1 MKIRKYVA
9 RNMPEALQQ
18 VRDDLGDNAVILNTR
33 TLRKNNRFNLQDET
47 HVEVTAAYDEVP
59 AAPTGRARLAA
70 RKYGAQTP
78 DGPAPLESRRQ
89 AAPIEVPQTIALPI
103 AVPFE
108 SAVTPEST
116 GEGGADQVAKQLR
129 RLQDTVAR
137 LERKGGVS
145 LPDELARLSE
155 RMHSVGLV
163 RELVDQVVGQLL
175 EGMTGK
181 ALADRRQVGERAAA
195 ELLRM
200 LPRSKRIKLGSQRQV
215 VGFFG
220 ASGVGK
226 TTAAAKIAA
235 GFTLKRKEQIV
246 LVTADDQRVGAR
258 DQVSSFARIIGV
270 PLEAAHSVEEM
281 QAVLAKHEQARLVL
295 IDAPGCGPHDH
306 RELDRQAELFSAAG
320 AGEIHVVV
328 DALHGFDHML
338 DVIEASGD
346 LPNRRLLF
354 TKMDEM
360 VRPGPVLSAAIK
372 SQIPTSYLAVGT
384 QVPGDIEA
392 GNLNKLVE
400 RIVGYGPKKKK

>member
-1 MKIRKYVA
+1 M
-9 RNMPEALQQ
+9 
-18 VRDDLGDNAVILNTR
+18 
-33 TLRKNNRFNLQDET
+33 
-47 HVEVTAAYDEVP
+47 
-59 AAPTGRARLAA
+59 
-70 RKYGAQTP
+70 
-78 DGPAPLESRRQ
+78 
-89 AAPIEVPQTIALPI
+89 
-103 AVPFE
+103 
-108 SAVTPEST
+108 
-116 GEGGADQVAKQLR
+116 
-129 RLQDTVAR
+129 
-137 LERKGGVS
+137 S
-145 LPDELARLSE
+145 LPDELARLGE
-155 RMHSVGLV
+155 RMHNVGLV

-175 EGMTGK
+175 EGMTGM

-200 LPRSKRIKLGSQRQV
+200 LQRSKRIKLGSQRQV

-235 GFTLKRKEQIV
+235 GFTLKRKEEIV
-246 LVTADDQRVGAR
+246 LITADDQRVGAR
-258 DQVSSFARIIGV
+258 DQISSFARIIGV

-306 RELDRQAELFSAAG
+306 RELDRQAELFAAAG

-338 DVIEASGD
+338 DVLEASGD
-346 LPNRRLLF
+346 LPDRRLLF

-372 SQIPTSYLAVGT
+372 SQISTSYLAVGA